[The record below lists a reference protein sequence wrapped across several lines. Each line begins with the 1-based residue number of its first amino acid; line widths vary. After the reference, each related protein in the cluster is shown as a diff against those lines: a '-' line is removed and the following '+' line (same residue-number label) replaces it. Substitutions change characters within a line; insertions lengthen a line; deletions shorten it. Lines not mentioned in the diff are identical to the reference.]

1 MWYVA
6 SGYKHTVTNVEC
18 LMKKIPLFDIL
29 GCNLIW
35 GCNAGQSHGLSLCL
49 EYSLLISGLFTQTPV
64 SVNSTPNAT
73 VHFTCTV
80 ERGIPFW
87 RINGL
92 GLWQLPSTASLRI
105 TTQSY
110 DGGHSSSVMYI
121 LTPEIYNNS
130 IIQCVV
136 FTTDGEIGSALVEL
150 KVQGQSI

>member
-1 MWYVA
+1 M
-6 SGYKHTVTNVEC
+6 
-18 LMKKIPLFDIL
+18 LFL
-29 GCNLIW
+29 
-35 GCNAGQSHGLSLCL
+35 A
-49 EYSLLISGLFTQTPV
+49 YSLLISGLFTQTPV

-87 RINGL
+87 HINGL

-136 FTTDGEIGSALVEL
+136 FTTDGEIGSAPVEL